1 MKILYLLMFT
11 CLVLPP
17 RWCSPIQEDPPGLD
31 QAQDVP
37 AGVHVH
43 ADPPRGGR
51 DFTNNVID
59 LGNTLVSGHVH
70 GGDVSIGSSVGI
82 QVGGGDVS
90 NRNSSETNS
99 HPGSFVNPRNPPGS
113 LSSQTTWTF
122 PDRDLARRPGLEI
135 PSLGGKWDRGV
146 KRCEQPREDQQSL
159 HDFISEDLEKLKN
172 VSLSSYRGK
181 VTLLLNVAGF

>member
-1 MKILYLLMFT
+1 MFT
-11 CLVLPP
+11 CLALPP
-17 RWCSPIQEDPPGLD
+17 RWCSPIQEEDPPALD
-31 QAQDVP
+31 EAEDVP

-43 ADPPRGGR
+43 TDPLRDGRG
-51 DFTNNVID
+51 FTNNTVDVGDIH
-59 LGNTLVSGHVH
+59 VSGHIK
-70 GGDVSIGSSVGI
+70 GGDVSIGSSVDI
-82 QVGGGDVS
+82 QVGGVS
-90 NRNSSETNS
+90 NVNSSETNS
-99 HPGSFVNPRNPPGS
+99 HPGSSVNPTNPPGS
-113 LSSQTTWTF
+113 SWTF
-122 PDRDLARRPGLEI
+122 SDSDLPRRPGLPRPGLEI